1 MFLPKG
7 TSKPNG
13 LSPRAENISRRR
25 DIFTKVRCEEILD
38 TPRPL
43 SHGCNS
49 VADLNVNVA
58 RQPLWEYSSNS
69 TCSHEYGVISYSI
82 QFTAR
87 ENFRCVRYSSREK
100 RNFLEI
106 FFSETSSPA
115 QSSLISFSPFFFL
128 PFFLLPYPFDSVSAS
143 RHLFKTCSN
152 FVSLPLPLS
161 SRNSPTLD
169 PLVFPSFSLSL
180 FLSFAFKDAARSSYN
195 KQLSSLFP
203 PR

>member
-1 MFLPKG
+1 MTRVSRWAKRERKRGKKRERERERRTMFLPKG

-87 ENFRCVRYSSREK
+87 ENFRSVRYSSREK

-128 PFFLLPYPFDSVSAS
+128 PFFLLRTLLTPFQRRDTFS
-143 RHLFKTCSN
+143 RRAPISFHSHFHFPRGTRR
-152 FVSLPLPLS
+152 LS
-161 SRNSPTLD
+161 TL
-169 PLVFPSFSLSL
+169 
-180 FLSFAFKDAARSSYN
+180 
-195 KQLSSLFP
+195 
-203 PR
+203 

>member
-1 MFLPKG
+1 MGETREKEREEERKG
-7 TSKPNG
+7 ERKRDRQCSSRKVLQNQTDFPHALRIFRG
-13 LSPRAENISRRR
+13 GEIS
-25 DIFTKVRCEEILD
+25 FTKVRREEILD
-38 TPRPL
+38 TRRPL

-58 RQPLWEYSSNS
+58 RQPLREYSSNS

-128 PFFLLPYPFDSVSAS
+128 PFFLLRTLLTPFQRRDTFS
-143 RHLFKTCSN
+143 RRAPISFHSHFHFLRGTRR
-152 FVSLPLPLS
+152 LS
-161 SRNSPTLD
+161 TL
-169 PLVFPSFSLSL
+169 
-180 FLSFAFKDAARSSYN
+180 
-195 KQLSSLFP
+195 
-203 PR
+203 